1 MSIFRIPVS
10 SDHVRT
16 FKDPNHPKIRI
27 VHTLVNVSNLP
38 ENIPLDPDPR
48 VPKVKGA
55 ITKRISDSL
64 STNDGRFHLLN
75 RGITLSVK
83 GVEFDNRRSLL
94 SLNIPEDDVYG
105 IIDGGHTYKA
115 LTTVVNSTRTEGID
129 SDEEGEEAVLPNQY
143 VHLEILEGI
152 EGHLADIADARNFS
166 VSLKSWTLASYRH
179 EFDWFLDALGK
190 DYRKYIKV
198 SENDEEPVGILDLI
212 QVMCA
217 MNPILFPQSK
227 PPVDAY
233 NSAGK
238 CLEYFIPKLDGDGH
252 KQDLYGFRKLADVC
266 RDIVRLND
274 HVRFNWKEKY
284 NVEDESGKRGRLGGR
299 TEVQKRKRNRKAL
312 ATYYFLDPT
321 KKPVEGDLPIEKGL
335 SLPVLS
341 SLRALLEEHDGKF
354 HWTIDP
360 FTFFDEHGTEL
371 INIVMDASEKKGG
384 DPHSVGRDSQ
394 MYNYLYVVVNNIY
407 LMERFQVK
415 R

>member
-1 MSIFRIPVS
+1 MIFKIPVS
-10 SDHVRT
+10 SDYVRT

-27 VHTLVNVSNLP
+27 VHALVNVSDLP

-55 ITKRISDSL
+55 ITKRICDSL
-64 STNDGRFHLLN
+64 GTDDGRFHLLN

-83 GVEFDNRRSLL
+83 GVDFDNKRSLL
-94 SLNIPEDDVYG
+94 TLNIPEGDVYG

-115 LTTVVNSTRTEGID
+115 LTTVVNSIHEAD
-129 SDEEGEEAVLPNQY
+129 SNNGDEEEFSILPNQY
-143 VHLEILEGI
+143 VHLEVLEGI

-166 VSLKSWTLASYRH
+166 LQLKAWTLANYRH
-179 EFDWFLDALGK
+179 EFEWFLDALGD

-217 MNPILFPQSK
+217 MNPTLFPQSK

-238 CLEYFIPKLDGDGH
+238 CLDYFIAKERVNPDPN
-252 KQDLYGFRKLADVC
+252 GFRKLEPVC
-266 RDIVRLND
+266 RDIVGLND
-274 HVRFNWKEKY
+274 YIRFNWKKKY

-321 KKPVEGDLPIEKGL
+321 KEPVQGDLPIEKGL
-335 SLPVLS
+335 SIPVLS
-341 SLRALLEEHDGKF
+341 SLRALLEEHNGKF
-354 HWTIDP
+354 RWTINP
-360 FTFFDEHGTEL
+360 FTFFDEHGTDL
-371 INIVMDASEKKGG
+371 VKIVMDASESKGG

-394 MYNYLYVVVNNIY
+394 VYNYLYVVVNNIY
-407 LMERFQVK
+407 LMDRFQ
-415 R
+415 